1 MSSAQGRTTMTDVAI
16 DAAKGTPPASVL
28 AFIWFGHTPAEWLTV
43 LMIVWTVLLIVLKIR
58 DELRKP

>member
-1 MSSAQGRTTMTDVAI
+1 MTDVAI

-28 AFIWFGHTPAEWLTV
+28 AFIWFGHSPAEWLTV

-58 DELRKP
+58 DELRKD